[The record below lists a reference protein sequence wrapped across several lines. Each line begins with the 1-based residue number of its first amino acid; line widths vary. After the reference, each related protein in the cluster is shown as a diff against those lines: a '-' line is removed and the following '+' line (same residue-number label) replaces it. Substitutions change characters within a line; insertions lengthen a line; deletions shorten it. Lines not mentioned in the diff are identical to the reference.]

1 MYWCSFFFYFY
12 FYFCIQIYNET
23 AKKYNKPLLLII
35 VASKLF
41 HVFYETPE
49 VAAQMRQEIEVRILR
64 DVLVDP
70 KYALYSEI
78 SDVMLKFFSAPLL
91 LPHQKLRRN
100 KAVFAGEIEQKAQ
113 VCIEFQRDGADIG
126 CVDDG
131 CISKDISLLHSL
143 YDIISK
149 YMRLYLV
156 IEFFSLR

>member
-1 MYWCSFFFYFY
+1 
-12 FYFCIQIYNET
+12 
-23 AKKYNKPLLLII
+23 
-35 VASKLF
+35 
-41 HVFYETPE
+41 
-49 VAAQMRQEIEVRILR
+49 MRQEIEVRILR

-78 SDVMLKFFSAPLL
+78 SDVVLKLLSAPFLF
-91 LPHQKLRRN
+91 PSQKFRRN

-126 CVDDG
+126 SVDDG

-156 IEFFSLR
+156 IEFLSLR